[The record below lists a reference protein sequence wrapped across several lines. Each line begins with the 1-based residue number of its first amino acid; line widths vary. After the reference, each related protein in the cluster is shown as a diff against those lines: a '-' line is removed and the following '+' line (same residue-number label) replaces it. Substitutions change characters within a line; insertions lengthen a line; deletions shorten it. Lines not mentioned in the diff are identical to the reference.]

1 MSFFV
6 RVYTPSYVLSGQSE
20 SQNAFLGWINNPNKQ
35 TLDLRE
41 VQGLSL
47 DPTAI
52 LSSFAQ
58 PVVTLPKRQIVA
70 IEMVSPE
77 AQASVQ
83 MTPRAE
89 LAVLYT
95 ARFVIQASLHPAGD
109 MPVGHMFNVMG
120 GDFFPVSDARLHPLI
135 PTRELPAD
143 SARVMIVNKSF
154 IDFYHART

>member
-1 MSFFV
+1 MNFV
-6 RVYTPSYVLSGQSE
+6 IRVYTPSYVLTGQSE
-20 SQNAFLGWINNPNKQ
+20 SNNAFLGWINNPNKQ

-47 DPTAI
+47 DPVAI

-83 MTPRAE
+83 MSPRAE

-95 ARFVIQASLHPAGD
+95 ARFVIQASLHPTGD
-109 MPVGHMFNVMG
+109 MPIGHMFNVMG
-120 GDFFPVSDARLHPLI
+120 GDFFPVSDVRLHPLI
-135 PTRELPAD
+135 PTRKLPAD
-143 SARVMIVNKSF
+143 SARVMIASKSF
-154 IDFYHART
+154 VDFYHARA